1 MCTKQPHMHVQTK
14 HEGQINMFFAKF
26 CERISVWLVLHE
38 DKLTDVMTFICISVC
53 LEYLARLSSQA
64 GSLII

>member
-1 MCTKQPHMHVQTK
+1 
-14 HEGQINMFFAKF
+14 MFFAKF